1 MIIGVSKLGDNVW
14 ELAEWATAAVGA
26 PLALLCILIPLRR
39 IDGAAAGLSTTGILF
54 ELYGG
59 WNAIF
64 ICNLDWGNILYC
76 LAIYGLVKRLQTV
89 AILINHRIPLQDDI
103 AKLLIKFGH

>member
-39 IDGAAAGLSTTGILF
+39 IDGAAAGLRAMFAQLAFFLNYTEDGMPFLFAISIGGISYIAL
-54 ELYGG
+54 LYM
-59 WNAIF
+59 
-64 ICNLDWGNILYC
+64 
-76 LAIYGLVKRLQTV
+76 GL
-89 AILINHRIPLQDDI
+89 
-103 AKLLIKFGH
+103 